1 MHTHPHPQTQLVLAC
16 IARLWL
22 ERVWLC
28 KTNPQ
33 EVGGTF
39 VSTVFRFAMKLGDPI
54 LVPRHGESMGTRL
67 GWTLAN
73 RHGVSMMWIHRQCVV
88 WGYFQLCVCTLS
100 VLIPICLAYFL
111 HPFLPLPSPIRT
123 SLPPPSPLPNLHT
136 PAMAT
141 YSITGTDH
149 VFLLNGSNNE
159 PCFYASFLLNFTIY
173 YHQENDSE
181 PVSHTFGSHR

>member
-16 IARLWL
+16 IAGLWL

-73 RHGVSMMWIHRQCVV
+73 RHGISMMLIYRHCVV
-88 WGYFQLCVCTLS
+88 RGYFQLCVCTLS
-100 VLIPICLAYFL
+100 VLIPICLAYF
-111 HPFLPLPSPIRT
+111 HPFLP
-123 SLPPPSPLPNLHT
+123 PSPLSNLHIPSPSLT
-136 PAMAT
+136 PPQPAHT
-141 YSITGTDH
+141 SNGHLFNHRYWSCVSTQRLKQRT
-149 VFLLNGSNNE
+149 LLLR
-159 PCFYASFLLNFTIY
+159 LLPPQL
-173 YHQENDSE
+173 HHLL
-181 PVSHTFGSHR
+181 PPRKW